1 MKRMEPNNRSVSAL
15 SGLPTVP
22 SMLKDMIFALCVL
35 LVLPA
40 VHYGARP
47 LAAAGTAVAAAL
59 VSEVLFSLFQK
70 RSAALT
76 EPSSVVTGLVVA
88 MLLPV
93 NAPLWL
99 PAAAAAFAVLVAKGP
114 FGFFGRTPFNPAAA
128 GVAFA
133 VLCWPSEG
141 FTYFDPSEPY
151 SLPAFGPCVFT
162 AAKSPAAVLK
172 EGLKPDVLP
181 LNMIWGGGV
190 GPLGTTAA
198 LVIGAC
204 FLFLLIRRD
213 AKWETT
219 VCFLLAAA
227 LIAALFPRIACS
239 PLTSVKYELLSVS
252 LFFCSVFMV
261 TDPVTSPHTFPARCL
276 YGAFAG
282 AMTMAFRR
290 FGAFE
295 QGAVFAVLLA
305 NAAAPMLESAVFG
318 LRRGKGRKNVTAAAK
333 GWPSE

>member
-1 MKRMEPNNRSVSAL
+1 MERMEQNS
-15 SGLPTVP
+15 LPAAAGGTTVP
-22 SMLKDMIFALCVL
+22 SMLKDMIAALCAL
-35 LVLPA
+35 LILPT
-40 VHYGARP
+40 VHSGARP
-47 LAAAGTAVAAAL
+47 LAVAGTAVAAAL
-59 VSEVLFSLFQK
+59 VCEILFGLFQK

-88 MLLPV
+88 MLLPL

-114 FGFFGRTPFNPAAA
+114 FGFYGRTPFNPAAA

-133 VLCWPSEG
+133 VLCWPQEV
-141 FTYFDPSEPY
+141 FTYFDPSEPA
-151 SLPAFGPCVFT
+151 SLPAFGNCVFS
-162 AAKSPAAVLK
+162 ASKSPAAVLK

-181 LNMIWGGGV
+181 LNMIWGDGV

-239 PLTSVKYELLSVS
+239 PLTSVKYELLSGS
-252 LFFCSVFMV
+252 LFFCSVFMI

-295 QGAVFAVLLA
+295 QGTVFAVLLA
-305 NAAAPMLESAVFG
+305 NAAAPMLEAAVCAV
-318 LRRGKGRKNVTAAAK
+318 RGWGGR
-333 GWPSE
+333 SE

>member
-1 MKRMEPNNRSVSAL
+1 MERTGRKQQNSL
-15 SGLPTVP
+15 SPAESLPTVP
-22 SMLKDMIFALCVL
+22 SMLKDMIAALCAL
-35 LVLPA
+35 LVLPT
-40 VHYGARP
+40 VDYGPRP
-47 LAAAGTAVAAAL
+47 LAFAGTAVAAAL
-59 VSEVLFSLFQK
+59 LCEILFGLFQK
-70 RSAALT
+70 RSAAVT

-88 MLLPV
+88 MLLPL

-99 PAAAAAFAVLVAKGP
+99 PAAAASFAVLVAKGP
-114 FGFFGRTPFNPAAA
+114 FGFYGRTPFNPAAA

-133 VLCWPSEG
+133 VLCWPQQV
-141 FTYFDPSEPY
+141 FRYFDPSEPAV
-151 SLPAFGPCVFT
+151 LPLFGSCAYT
-162 AAKSPAAVLK
+162 AVQSPAAVLK
-172 EGLKPDVLP
+172 NGLKPAVLP
-181 LNMIWGGGV
+181 SSMIWGDGV

-204 FLFLLIRRD
+204 FLLLLIRRD

-219 VCFLLAAA
+219 ACFLLAAA

-239 PLTSVKYELLSVS
+239 PLTSVKYELLSGS

-261 TDPVTSPHTFPARCL
+261 TDPVTAPHTFPARCL

-282 AMTMAFRR
+282 AMTMMFRR

-305 NAAAPMLESAVFG
+305 NAAAPSLEAAVCT
-318 LRRGKGRKNVTAAAK
+318 LRGWGGGKR
-333 GWPSE
+333 

>member
-1 MKRMEPNNRSVSAL
+1 MERMELNS
-15 SGLPTVP
+15 LPAAAGGTTVA
-22 SMLKDMIFALCVL
+22 SMLKDMIAALCAL
-35 LVLPA
+35 LVLPT

-47 LAAAGTAVAAAL
+47 AAMAGVAVAAAL
-59 VSEVLFSLFQK
+59 VCEILFSLFQK

-88 MLLPV
+88 MLLPL

-99 PAAAAAFAVLVAKGP
+99 PAAAASFAVLVAKGP

-133 VLCWPSEG
+133 ILCWPQQMFS
-141 FTYFDPSEPY
+141 YFDPSEPA
-151 SLPAFGPCVFT
+151 SLPAFENCAFS
-162 AAKSPAAVLK
+162 AAKSPAAILK

-181 LNMIWGGGV
+181 LSMIWGDGV

-204 FLFLLIRRD
+204 FLFLLVRRD
-213 AKWETT
+213 AKGETT

-239 PLTSVKYELLSVS
+239 PLTSVKYELLSGS

-295 QGAVFAVLLA
+295 QGAAFAVLAA
-305 NAAAPMLESAVFG
+305 NAAAPMLEAAVCRVRGWGGGSA
-318 LRRGKGRKNVTAAAK
+318 
-333 GWPSE
+333 